1 MLNVRID
8 WDIIDPSA
16 REVITDVIKKHCE
29 DRGIAYPD
37 EWGFTNLHDIGIDFG
52 VTVDLK
58 D

>member
-16 REVITDVIKKHCE
+16 REIITTVIKKHCE

-37 EWGFTNLHDIGIDFG
+37 EWSFTNLHDIGIEFG
-52 VTVDLK
+52 VTTNLSD
-58 D
+58 